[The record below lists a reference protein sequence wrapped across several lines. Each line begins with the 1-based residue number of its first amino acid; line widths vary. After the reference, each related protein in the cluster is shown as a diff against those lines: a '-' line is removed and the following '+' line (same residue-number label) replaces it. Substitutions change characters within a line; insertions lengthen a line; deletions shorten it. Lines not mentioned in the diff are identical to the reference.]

1 MDAMGHALFGILSVA
16 GRTCVGLVFL
26 LAATQKSQHWKI
38 LSGVIAN
45 YRLLPRWMVWPAAA
59 LLPPVEMGVAILL
72 LSAQLLPW
80 AEAGAVALLLLFAAA
95 MAINLARGRADI
107 DCGCGQSFLKQT
119 LSWSLVARNAAL
131 AAMLLPSFA
140 VPGPSTM
147 PAILT
152 GVATG
157 LAFFLLYLLFNTISA
172 LPRPE
177 RRGHRFA

>member
-1 MDAMGHALFGILSVA
+1 M
-16 GRTCVGLVFL
+16 
-26 LAATQKSQHWKI
+26 
-38 LSGVIAN
+38 
-45 YRLLPRWMVWPAAA
+45 
-59 LLPPVEMGVAILL
+59 L